1 MKNIIYFFEYIVVFL
16 IFVLFKLL
24 PLDISAKFGSFLFS
38 TFGKL
43 SGANNTAI
51 KNCKYVFPNMKEE
64 EVKSIVKKSWDNLGR
79 TISELPSLK
88 YLFDKK
94 IIKYN
99 KVENIENL
107 IKNNSQC
114 IFICIHQSNWE
125 VVVPSLDR
133 IGINLGA
140 VYRHINNHFLDK
152 LLLKIRT
159 NSLVSSKSF
168 YTPKGKKSAKD
179 ITEAIKNSLS
189 ILVVIDQKD
198 SSGEEVLFFNKK
210 VKTQTGFLKI
220 ARKYNLPI
228 IPIQNKRV
236 NNGNIE
242 LTFLEPLYHNNLEI
256 NDTQMMEEIHN
267 KVEQW
272 IKAEPSQWFWQHKR
286 FS

>member
-1 MKNIIYFFEYIVVFL
+1 M
-16 IFVLFKLL
+16 FKLRL
-24 PLDISAKFGSFLFS
+24 
-38 TFGKL
+38 
-43 SGANNTAI
+43 
-51 KNCKYVFPNMKEE
+51 
-64 EVKSIVKKSWDNLGR
+64 SIVKKSWDNLGR
-79 TISELPSLK
+79 TISELPRLN

-94 IIKYN
+94 KIKYN
-99 KVENIENL
+99 KIENIENL
-107 IKNNSQC
+107 IKNNSQG

-179 ITEAIKNSLS
+179 IVDAINNSLS
-189 ILVVIDQKD
+189 IVLLIDQKD
-198 SSGEEVLFFNKK
+198 SSGEEVMFFNKK

-228 IPIQNKRV
+228 IPIQNKRID
-236 NNGNIE
+236 NGNIE

-256 NDTQMMEEIHN
+256 NDTQMIEEIHN
-267 KVEQW
+267 KIEQW

>member
-1 MKNIIYFFEYIVVFL
+1 MKNIIYFFEYIIVYL
-16 IFVLFKLL
+16 ILFIFKLL
-24 PLDISAKFGSFLFS
+24 PLNISTKFASFLFS
-38 TFGKL
+38 IFGKL
-43 SGANNTAI
+43 SGANKTAI
-51 KNCKYVFPNMKEE
+51 NNCKYVFPEMKDEE
-64 EVKSIVKKSWDNLGR
+64 IQSIVKQSWQNLGM
-79 TISELPSLK
+79 TISEIPKLN
-88 YLFDKK
+88 YLFDKQK
-94 IIKYN
+94 IKYN
-99 KVENIENL
+99 KIENIENL
-107 IKNNSQC
+107 IKNNNQG

-125 VVVPSLDR
+125 VVVPGLDR

-140 VYRHINNHFLDK
+140 IYRHINNHFLDK

-210 VKTQTGFLKI
+210 VKTQTGFLKL

-228 IPIQNKRV
+228 IPIKNKRID
-236 NNGNIE
+236 NGNIE
-242 LTFLEPLYHNNLEI
+242 LTFFEPFYHNDVNI
-256 NDTQMMEEIHN
+256 SDNQMMEKIHY
-267 KVEQW
+267 KIEKW
-272 IKAEPSQWFWQHKR
+272 IKSEPSQWFWQHKR